1 MLACREE
8 SVSAV
13 PLARDGRAAADPRS
27 FRAARRPSPRRR
39 PALDLISEIDAVVVA
54 RRRATSCGSSS
65 PGRAASALRPR
76 RSSTTPWGTP
86 EPGCGSHGLAPD
98 RPLATI
104 HGSYRGFVEL
114 LTALTEYL
122 GASLGK
128 RSHLNGS
135 RRGRERLPRPS
146 SPSRARSAFTSTA
159 TGSRTFSSA
168 RNARVTAIDTLAPIR
183 EVRLYEVLRLLE
195 RCSGRFARNCGDP
208 ARPRV
213 EAGRRQQV
221 PPPNAR
227 RPPRRAREQLTGRPL
242 SLWPARLAFA
252 VRAYDAYGAVC
263 AQASCAAMPSSRRVP
278 GAQPSSDRI
287 RLVSAAVRRTS
298 PGIEGS

>member
-54 RRRATSCGSSS
+54 RRRVTSCGGSS
-65 PGRAASALRPR
+65 PGRGASALRPR
-76 RSSTTPWGTP
+76 RSSTTPWRTP
-86 EPGCGSHGLAPD
+86 EPGCGSSTASHPTA
-98 RPLATI
+98 RPLATT

-114 LTALTEYL
+114 LTAVTEYL

-128 RSHLNGS
+128 RSHLNWS

-146 SPSRARSAFTSTA
+146 SPSRARSVFTSAA

-195 RCSGRFARNCGDP
+195 RWLGRFARNCGDP
-208 ARPRV
+208 AP
-213 EAGRRQQV
+213 A
-221 PPPNAR
+221 AR
-227 RPPRRAREQLTGRPL
+227 
-242 SLWPARLAFA
+242 
-252 VRAYDAYGAVC
+252 
-263 AQASCAAMPSSRRVP
+263 
-278 GAQPSSDRI
+278 
-287 RLVSAAVRRTS
+287 
-298 PGIEGS
+298 